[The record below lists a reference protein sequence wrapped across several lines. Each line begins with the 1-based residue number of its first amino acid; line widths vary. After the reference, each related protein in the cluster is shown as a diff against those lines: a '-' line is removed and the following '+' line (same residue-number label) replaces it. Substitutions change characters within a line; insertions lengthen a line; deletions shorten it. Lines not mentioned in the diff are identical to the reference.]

1 MICRKNARE
10 ARTLRPAGIAERTAK
25 IVKML
30 YKFYK
35 CTVLYLNKLFKNII
49 SLIFSKPTLY
59 E

>member
-35 CTVLYLNKLFKNII
+35 CTVLYLNKLFKTFYFIN
-49 SLIFSKPTLY
+49 FK
-59 E
+59 